1 MELLDSLNAASFLVT
16 QPAAAAAAAAA
27 EEEEEQQ
34 QPKPVAATNFAS
46 PSPQTTSQ
54 VCQQVQ
60 VRHAAQFERSL
71 PLNMSTV
78 LGNNFGY
85 DAVYL

>member
-16 QPAAAAAAAAA
+16 QPAAAAAVA
-27 EEEEEQQ
+27 EEEEEEEQQQ

-54 VCQQVQ
+54 VRQQVQ
-60 VRHAAQFERSL
+60 VRHHFITQPNSNDPSR
-71 PLNMSTV
+71 PLSI
-78 LGNNFGY
+78 
-85 DAVYL
+85 